1 MPKGRKKTED
11 TKKVKEVKVVKP
23 APSSGP
29 VWQEVTETEW
39 LELKAAD
46 KVLDW
51 TAIPPV
57 AKYKVLLKDSQEV
70 KI

>member
-11 TKKVKEVKVVKP
+11 KKVKEVKVEKP

-29 VWQEVTETEW
+29 VWQEVTELEFV
-39 LELKAAD
+39 ELKAAE

-51 TAIPPV
+51 LAIPPV